1 MKKIH
6 NHNTNIFIIM
16 LSFVTLT
23 FVLISSAFSWFLISK
38 DVDINFDTPL
48 HVDLKGGLE
57 VSIDDGEFFASSFAL
72 DCELPDVLDVSGDG
86 INLFTPTAFT
96 GIDNDIPVSYAS
108 ATPIILTGDYT
119 SDTPVYNASNGDY
132 IELPLTFRSRQA
144 LSVYLSSSS
153 FIRPKNTSGNTSSY
167 GSFSKDYIAGAV
179 RAAFL
184 EEVSDGVYENLL
196 TWIPNPD
203 YHLTYTS
210 AQYTATFSQNDSG
223 NREASYPY
231 VQSFEDDTITMG
243 AFETY
248 LETQRKVLIADAP
261 SGDDSDQM
269 ESRILVTLTK
279 ANENDDYY
287 TGSILVRI
295 WIEGY
300 DRESMIP
307 LAGGNVSISLSF
319 NAIGKVKN
327 DTWES
332 SIDTIDGATVTAQSI
347 SGTTLTLTGAGSLST
362 EDLYY
367 KVEDSSGN
375 VSSEWVKY
383 SQAAPTYTS
392 GYHYYFIYM
401 DDEESLY
408 VDSDVA
414 RILYEAA

>member
-1 MKKIH
+1 
-6 NHNTNIFIIM
+6 
-16 LSFVTLT
+16 
-23 FVLISSAFSWFLISK
+23 
-38 DVDINFDTPL
+38 
-48 HVDLKGGLE
+48 
-57 VSIDDGEFFASSFAL
+57 
-72 DCELPDVLDVSGDG
+72 
-86 INLFTPTAFT
+86 
-96 GIDNDIPVSYAS
+96 
-108 ATPIILTGDYT
+108 
-119 SDTPVYNASNGDY
+119 
-132 IELPLTFRSRQA
+132 
-144 LSVYLSSSS
+144 
-153 FIRPKNTSGNTSSY
+153 
-167 GSFSKDYIAGAV
+167 
-179 RAAFL
+179 
-184 EEVSDGVYENLL
+184 
-196 TWIPNPD
+196 
-203 YHLTYTS
+203 
-210 AQYTATFSQNDSG
+210 
-223 NREASYPY
+223 
-231 VQSFEDDTITMG
+231 
-243 AFETY
+243 
-248 LETQRKVLIADAP
+248 
-261 SGDDSDQM
+261 M

-319 NAIGKVKN
+319 SAVGKVKN

-332 SIDTIDGATVTAQSI
+332 SIDTIDGATVTAQSV

-401 DDEESLY
+401 DDQESLY
-408 VDSDVA
+408 ADSDVA